1 MKNPKKIFWA
11 KPSIKEEEIS
21 AITKVAK
28 SNWMTQGSVTQQLEK
43 NLCKKFNVKNAVVT
57 NNGTSSL
64 ICALLAHG
72 IKPGDEV
79 LVPSFTFVS
88 TVNSILSIGA
98 KPVLVDSNSRTFNT
112 EIKFLK
118 QKMSKKT
125 RAIMP
130 VDVSGMPV
138 DISEMIEFADK
149 NNLIMI
155 EDAAEA
161 IGAKYKNKKIGS
173 FGHSTIFSF
182 HMAKVVSGI
191 EGGCILT
198 DNSKIAS
205 KLRSIRSHGDVSQ
218 YNSKFF
224 GLNFRIS
231 DIHSSVIIEQLKKL
245 DKFLEHRQNLAKLYK
260 DELSNLVI
268 FQNIPDFVTLHPFM
282 LFGILVKPKI
292 RNKLNNFL
300 NQKNIETRIC
310 WPPVHKQKY
319 HSTLFPKTMLP
330 GCEEI
335 FSKIINLPM
344 GNGLSK
350 NNVLSVCNA
359 LKNGLKQ
366 IS

>member
-1 MKNPKKIFWA
+1 
-11 KPSIKEEEIS
+11 
-21 AITKVAK
+21 
-28 SNWMTQGSVTQQLEK
+28 L
-43 NLCKKFNVKNAVVT
+43 
-57 NNGTSSL
+57 
-64 ICALLAHG
+64 
-72 IKPGDEV
+72 
-79 LVPSFTFVS
+79 
-88 TVNSILSIGA
+88 
-98 KPVLVDSNSRTFNT
+98 
-112 EIKFLK
+112 
-118 QKMSKKT
+118 
-125 RAIMP
+125 
-130 VDVSGMPV
+130 
-138 DISEMIEFADK
+138 
-149 NNLIMI
+149 I

-161 IGAKYKNKKIGS
+161 MGAKYKKRKIGS

-182 HMAKVVSGI
+182 HMAKIVSGI

-198 DNSKIAS
+198 DDEQIAF
-205 KLRSIRSHGDVSQ
+205 KLKAVRSHGDVGQ

-231 DIHSSVIIEQLKKL
+231 DIHSAIIIKQLEKL
-245 DKFLEHRQNLAKLYK
+245 NKFLIHRQNLAKLYK
-260 DELSNLVI
+260 EELANFVT
-268 FQNIPDFVTLHPFM
+268 FQKIPDFVTLHPFM
-282 LFGILVKPKI
+282 LFGILTKPKF

-344 GNGLSK
+344 GNGLSE
-350 NNVLSVCNA
+350 NNVLTVCGA

>member
-1 MKNPKKIFWA
+1 MNNSTKIFWA
-11 KPSIKEEEIS
+11 KPSIEKEEIS
-21 AITKVAK
+21 ALNKVVK
-28 SNWMTQGSVTQQLEK
+28 SNWMTQGKVTEQLEK
-43 NLCKKFNVKNAVVT
+43 KLCQKFNAKNAIVT

-79 LVPSFTFVS
+79 LVPSFTFVA
-88 TVNSILSIGA
+88 TVNSILAVGA
-98 KPVLVDSNSRTFNT
+98 KPVLVDSDPTTFNT

-118 QKMSKKT
+118 QKISKKT
-125 RAIMP
+125 RAIIP
-130 VDVSGMPV
+130 VDVSGMPI
-138 DISEMIEFADK
+138 DMDEITEFADK
-149 NNLIMI
+149 NNLILI

-161 IGAKYKNKKIGS
+161 IGAKYKNKKLGS

-198 DNSKIAS
+198 DNSQIAS
-205 KLRSIRSHGDVSQ
+205 KLRAIRSHGDVSQ

-231 DIHSSVIIEQLKKL
+231 DVHSAIITEQLKKL

-260 DELSNLVI
+260 DELSHLVE
-268 FQNIPDFVTLHPFM
+268 FQNIPSFVTLHPFM
-282 LFGILVKPKI
+282 LFAILVKPKF
-292 RNKLNNFL
+292 RNKLNKFL

-319 HSTLFPKTMLP
+319 HSTIFPNTKLV
-330 GCEEI
+330 GSEEI

-350 NNVLSVCNA
+350 NEVLHVCNM
-359 LKNGLKQ
+359 LKNGLKH

>member
-1 MKNPKKIFWA
+1 MKNSKKIFWA
-11 KPSIKEEEIS
+11 KPNIQKEEIS
-21 AITKVAK
+21 AINKVAK
-28 SNWMTQGSVTQQLEK
+28 SNWMTQGNVTEQLEK

-79 LVPSFTFVS
+79 LVPSFTFIS
-88 TVNSILSIGA
+88 TVNSILSVGA
-98 KPVLVDSNSRTFNT
+98 KPVLVDSNPSTFNT
-112 EIKFLK
+112 ETKFLK
-118 QKMSKKT
+118 QKISKKT

-138 DISEMIEFADK
+138 DISEMTEFADK
-149 NNLIMI
+149 NNLIVI

-198 DNSKIAS
+198 DNSQIAS

-231 DIHSSVIIEQLKKL
+231 DIHSAVITEQLKKL
-245 DKFLEHRQNLAKLYK
+245 DMFLEHRQNLAKLYK
-260 DELSNLVI
+260 DELSNLVS
-268 FQNIPDFVTLHPFM
+268 FQSIPSFVTLHPFM
-282 LFGILVKPKI
+282 LFAILVKPQI
-292 RNKLNNFL
+292 RNKLNKFL

-319 HSTLFPKTMLP
+319 HSTIFPKTKLI
-330 GCEEI
+330 GSEEI

-344 GNGLSK
+344 GNGLTEEEASHVVK
-350 NNVLSVCNA
+350 IIKKWYKL
-359 LKNGLKQ
+359 
-366 IS
+366 I

>member
-1 MKNPKKIFWA
+1 MKNHKKIFWS
-11 KPSIKEEEIS
+11 KPSIQKEEIS
-21 AITKVAK
+21 AINKVAK
-28 SNWMTQGSVTQQLEK
+28 STWLTQGNVTEQLEK

-57 NNGTSSL
+57 NSGTSSL

-79 LVPSFTFVS
+79 LVPSFTFIS
-88 TVNSILSIGA
+88 TVNSILSVGA
-98 KPVLVDSNSRTFNT
+98 KPVLVDSNPSTFNT
-112 EIKFLK
+112 ETKFLK
-118 QKMSKKT
+118 QKISKKT

-130 VDVSGMPV
+130 VDVSGMPL
-138 DISEMIEFADK
+138 DISKMTEFANK
-149 NNLIMI
+149 NNLILI

-198 DNSKIAS
+198 DNSQIAS
-205 KLRSIRSHGDVSQ
+205 KLRSIRSHGDVGQ

-231 DIHSSVIIEQLKKL
+231 DIHSAVITEQLKKL
-245 DKFLEHRQNLAKLYK
+245 DMFLEHRQNLAKLYK
-260 DELSNLVI
+260 DELSNLVE
-268 FQNIPDFVTLHPFM
+268 FQSIPSFVTLHPFM
-282 LFGILVKPKI
+282 LFAILVKPQI
-292 RNKLNNFL
+292 RNKLNKFL

-319 HSTLFPKTMLP
+319 HSTIFPKTKLI
-330 GCEEI
+330 GSEEI

-344 GNGLSK
+344 GNGLTEEE
-350 NNVLSVCNA
+350 A
-359 LKNGLKQ
+359 LHIVKIIKKWYKL
-366 IS
+366 I

>member
-1 MKNPKKIFWA
+1 MKNHKKIFWS
-11 KPSIKEEEIS
+11 KPSIQKEEIS
-21 AITKVAK
+21 AINKVAK
-28 SNWMTQGSVTQQLEK
+28 STWLTQGNVTEQLEK

-57 NNGTSSL
+57 NSGTSSL

-79 LVPSFTFVS
+79 LVPSFTFIS
-88 TVNSILSIGA
+88 TVNSILSVGA
-98 KPVLVDSNSRTFNT
+98 KPVLVDSDPSTFNT
-112 EIKFLK
+112 ETKFLK
-118 QKMSKKT
+118 QKISKKT

-130 VDVSGMPV
+130 VDVSGMPL
-138 DISEMIEFADK
+138 DISEMTEFANK
-149 NNLIMI
+149 NNLILI

-198 DNSKIAS
+198 DNSQIAS

-231 DIHSSVIIEQLKKL
+231 DIHSAVITEQLKKL
-245 DKFLEHRQNLAKLYK
+245 DMFLEHRQNLAKLYK
-260 DELSNLVI
+260 DELSNLVE
-268 FQNIPDFVTLHPFM
+268 FQSIPSFVTLHPFM
-282 LFGILVKPKI
+282 LFAILVKPQI
-292 RNKLNNFL
+292 RNKLNKFL

-319 HSTLFPKTMLP
+319 HSTIFPKTKLI
-330 GCEEI
+330 GSEEI

-344 GNGLSK
+344 GNGLTEEE
-350 NNVLSVCNA
+350 A
-359 LKNGLKQ
+359 LHIVKIIKKWYKL
-366 IS
+366 I